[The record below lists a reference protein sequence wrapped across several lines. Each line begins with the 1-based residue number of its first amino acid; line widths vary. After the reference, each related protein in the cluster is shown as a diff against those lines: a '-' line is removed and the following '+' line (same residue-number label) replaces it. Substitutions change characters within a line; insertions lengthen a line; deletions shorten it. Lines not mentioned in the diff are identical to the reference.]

1 MLMKFIRQYTIHT
14 KADIRKMK
22 KRKDNIN
29 VLLFLQALGCYNQ
42 FVFVG
47 KEIYLNRKKH
57 RHDASESRGNCRRW
71 TSAAVA
77 SGKSINW
84 LDTADVYEIRF

>member
-14 KADIRKMK
+14 KADIRKKK

-47 KEIYLNRKKH
+47 KEIYLNRKNTGTTPASPVGIV
-57 RHDASESRGNCRRW
+57 DAGPAPPSHL
-71 TSAAVA
+71 A
-77 SGKSINW
+77 SQ
-84 LDTADVYEIRF
+84 